1 MEQLAADPDR
11 ALTRDDIIPLLF
23 SPLMGGDT
31 GQKERILKCIQV
43 LKNSETDFPKTDIQK
58 MEAVLYIFAVKFL
71 NEEDLKSIKEAI
83 SMTKLGQ
90 MIWDDAVEAG
100 REQASERY
108 SRLILLLDRDKRTD
122 LIVRIASDPE
132 YREAL
137 YKEYGI

>member
-58 MEAVLYIFAVKFL
+58 MEAILYVFAVKFL
-71 NEEDLKSIKEAI
+71 DDNDLESI
-83 SMTKLGQ
+83 S
-90 MIWDDAVEAG
+90 
-100 REQASERY
+100 
-108 SRLILLLDRDKRTD
+108 
-122 LIVRIASDPE
+122 
-132 YREAL
+132 
-137 YKEYGI
+137 